1 MLEAVRADDIDM
13 RPVPLRFA
21 EVSGPARAEDLIGKA
36 LKRSSRDGMVL
47 KASDVTVPLTVAKN
61 DLVTIY
67 FRKGPMTLTVKG
79 QAITGGTI
87 GAPVQVLNLMSKR
100 VISATAIAAGTVEV
114 SNNPLTLA
122 GL

>member
-1 MLEAVRADDIDM
+1 M

-21 EVSGPARAEDLIGKA
+21 ESTGVAQLNDVVGKA
-36 LKRSSRDGMVL
+36 LTRQSREGMML
-47 KASDVTVPLTVAKN
+47 KPNDVAVPALIAKN

-67 FRKGPMTLTVKG
+67 FRQGAMTLTVKG
-79 QAITGGTI
+79 QAITSATR

-100 VISATAIAAGTVEV
+100 VISATAIAAGAVEV
-114 SNNPLTLA
+114 SASPMTLA